1 MRLKEDYTPLIGT
14 AFGLT
19 LAVLFSFQ
27 VYLLREPGRIAR
39 DIARDQAVAMSAGG
53 ELFAQNCASCHG
65 ENGEG
70 VDAPA
75 LNDKTFLSETHD
87 DVIFNIINSG
97 IPGTEMPAW
106 NLAHGGPFT
115 DQQVRQLVAYIRNWE
130 ATAPD
135 RRAQAQVGD
144 PEKGLEIFNSTCF
157 ACHGENGQGTSIA
170 PALNDAMKLAQ
181 FDDEWYAETIANGR
195 PSKGMPTWGTVLS
208 PAQIGDIVA
217 LLRAWQHG
225 ETVNLPGPGE
235 HLHEAAHALEH
246 NETEEAENHLED
258 AEKVATGEQ
267 KVIIQEALK
276 ALRAG
281 DLAVAREAIEKAEA
295 SESGEHGEESMPGME
310 TGGKPTQPGEMKA
323 RSALDDLKMGM
334 AEDAIL
340 KLETALALAQGNL
353 KEAIEHALED
363 LRAGNTDEA
372 REVLEKALGVMH

>member
-1 MRLKEDYTPLIGT
+1 MRLRENYTPLVGT

-19 LAVLFSFQ
+19 LAILFSFQ

-39 DIARDQAVAMSAGG
+39 DIARDQAAAKSAGG
-53 ELFAQNCASCHG
+53 ELFVQNCASCHG
-65 ENGEG
+65 DNGEG

-75 LNDKTFLSETHD
+75 LNDKRFLSETHD

-97 IPGTEMPAW
+97 IPVTEMPAW

-115 DQQVRQLVAYIRNWE
+115 DQQVRQLVAFIRNWE

-135 RRAQAQVGD
+135 RREQAQEGD
-144 PEKGLEIFNSTCF
+144 PAKGLAIFSSTCF
-157 ACHGENGQGTSIA
+157 ACHGDNGQGTSKA
-170 PALNDAMKLAQ
+170 PALNDAMKLAR

-208 PAQIGDIVA
+208 PAQIDDIVA

-246 NETEEAENHLED
+246 NETEDAEHHLED
-258 AEKVATGEQ
+258 AEKAATGERRA
-267 KVIIQEALK
+267 IIQEALM

-281 DLAVAREAIEKAEA
+281 DLSAAREAIEKAEA
-295 SESGEHGEESMPGME
+295 SESGEHSEESMPGIE
-310 TGGKPTQPGEMKA
+310 TGGKPTQPGEVVA

-334 AEDAIL
+334 AEDAIP

-353 KEAIEHALED
+353 REVIEHALED
-363 LRAGNTDEA
+363 LLAGNTDEA
-372 REVLEKALGVMH
+372 RDVLEQALGVMH